1 MGTNLPFVNDMHWF
15 NSYSSC
21 FKVLCL
27 ATGGHLR
34 SRPLSLTFCH
44 PPSPYHPTPLQWPDQ
59 LHGIWRSTV
68 WPQLWPT
75 TVVVVAPPLFEKWN
89 WDQQPMFLFTATVP
103 MCQCAL
109 YCVYSVYCTVYS
121 TVSHQQWCRVQA
133 VSCIV
138 RQLLSSNPSP
148 FSNVW
153 KANTWH
159 CSSRTSPPSSFQEKG
174 FICFLTWYPHNI
186 IWQYLWKSRLEN
198 LQPICT
204 DTSLSWGAYLHPQGA
219 VFKQCK
225 KNHHCMYCQYIIYM
239 CNYFQHIFNICPII
253 FFLDIAPD
261 NLPTSH
267 LTLAIGLE
275 VNVDDVGDL
284 VGQGEEV
291 VVGLVHQVALS
302 SQSVTF
308 LLLVLKDV
316 SSIFNLQLVW
326 NIGRAK
332 LQQIGQKQ
340 LWRLINCGNL
350 ASDYNSHPSSVASPN
365 YALQH
370 L

>member
-1 MGTNLPFVNDMHWF
+1 M
-15 NSYSSC
+15 
-21 FKVLCL
+21 
-27 ATGGHLR
+27 A
-34 SRPLSLTFCH
+34 
-44 PPSPYHPTPLQWPDQ
+44 
-59 LHGIWRSTV
+59 
-68 WPQLWPT
+68 
-75 TVVVVAPPLFEKWN
+75 
-89 WDQQPMFLFTATVP
+89 QP
-103 MCQCAL
+103 
-109 YCVYSVYCTVYS
+109 
-121 TVSHQQWCRVQA
+121 R
-133 VSCIV
+133 
-138 RQLLSSNPSP
+138 
-148 FSNVW
+148 
-153 KANTWH
+153 
-159 CSSRTSPPSSFQEKG
+159 
-174 FICFLTWYPHNI
+174 
-186 IWQYLWKSRLEN
+186 
-198 LQPICT
+198 CT

-316 SSIFNLQLVW
+316 SSIFNLQLV
-326 NIGRAK
+326 
-332 LQQIGQKQ
+332 
-340 LWRLINCGNL
+340 
-350 ASDYNSHPSSVASPN
+350 
-365 YALQH
+365 
-370 L
+370 